1 MADSKA
7 VDLDYVTNH
16 FSPIDPRLVGDGPLM
31 SDGLWHA
38 IDLMLDQCPVS
49 KSDGQWFGCPHG
61 GWVVNRYEDVMSVI
75 HDTDTF
81 SNRVKKGSG
90 DWEPPQIPIDIDP
103 PILVEYKRFLRPYF
117 TMSAVSKFEPTA
129 REIITRLLDRVI
141 EAGHSADIAAEIAYP
156 FSMRVQWSWLVG
168 IDETDHDQ
176 LLGWIQTI
184 IHHRFTPAFDDA
196 RESWIDWLTQTLER
210 RRGGPRQADLIDG
223 LFHSEFQG
231 RALTDD
237 EIVRIMEIMI
247 IGGVTTTADTISNIL
262 WRLAVYPDVQAEL
275 REDPSLLPQALEEF
289 LRIEG
294 VVTGFPRR
302 ITHDVEFEG
311 HAMKEGEQLFVHTAA
326 ANRDPREF
334 PNPHELDFHRARN
347 RHLTF
352 GAGHHRCIG
361 SNFAR
366 QNLRIVFEEIL
377 SRMANIRLSDEDP
390 PPERISGIARMV
402 SLLPLKFDPGPRLLS

>member
-38 IDLMLDQCPVS
+38 IDLMLDQCPVT

-176 LLGWIQTI
+176 PAPLHAHRERVGDLGRDI
-184 IHHRFTPAFDDA
+184 RAVPRLDDA
-196 RESWIDWLTQTLER
+196 VEQTRDDLA
-210 RRGGPRQADLIDG
+210 RGG
-223 LFHSEFQG
+223 FEF
-231 RALTDD
+231 
-237 EIVRIMEIMI
+237 
-247 IGGVTTTADTISNIL
+247 
-262 WRLAVYPDVQAEL
+262 
-275 REDPSLLPQALEEF
+275 
-289 LRIEG
+289 
-294 VVTGFPRR
+294 
-302 ITHDVEFEG
+302 
-311 HAMKEGEQLFVHTAA
+311 
-326 ANRDPREF
+326 RDR
-334 PNPHELDFHRARN
+334 
-347 RHLTF
+347 
-352 GAGHHRCIG
+352 
-361 SNFAR
+361 
-366 QNLRIVFEEIL
+366 
-377 SRMANIRLSDEDP
+377 
-390 PPERISGIARMV
+390 
-402 SLLPLKFDPGPRLLS
+402 